1 MTNLKLQ
8 TSESR
13 IFPINV
19 STFVCSIKLGVSNL
33 VILINVAVSNL
44 NSNNKYHS
52 TTEAGVS
59 MGVSLMLVLV
69 K

>member
-52 TTEAGVS
+52 TEAGVS